1 MDDMTP
7 SLGIV
12 TERRRVRAGGEDGG
26 NRHLLILLLD
36 GKPMCP
42 LAEFRGDDE
51 AAWARKLLGLEVE
64 PAEEL
69 SAEERNLARAQGSDL
84 AALIED

>member
-26 NRHLLILLLD
+26 NKHLLVLLLG

-51 AAWARKLLGLEVE
+51 AEWTRKILGIPDPDE
-64 PAEEL
+64 PAVEG
-69 SAEERNLARAQGSDL
+69 RDLARAQGADL